1 MKKGLSNPWAARF
14 EPLLDRE
21 VIKQRAQV
29 TVPPLIKLHDVST
42 ELACTQ
48 LESALKTV
56 FYPTSQCVD
65 VLHRFVDMS
74 YAHCVNVYQSD
85 RVFLA
90 GIYAKSPPLDDFSFP
105 LLFTGL
111 GGTGKTEIR
120 KAFLRIL
127 FDEDQIVVG
136 REHSPFALKHP
147 WHVTIL
153 ARSNPFDVLK
163 ELAQSDKG
171 SADLIGKCKKLAFRD
186 GIPLLVADEF
196 QFATGSDSANARITQ
211 MLLSLGYIGLPW
223 VYNANFSLVR
233 RLLKRPEED
242 RQRLLAD
249 WIILH
254 PDPPS
259 SLDWQETLRAQRDTA
274 PDILVFDPVK
284 DASEIH
290 AFTAGRK
297 RATVRLLVQAFR
309 NEHLQGGVVDISA
322 IRRAYNSHNYAGYR
336 EESEI
341 LSTQTIRNCS
351 DKNRKDLWCPLPLP
365 PSATVAFANA
375 AKNKRDE
382 QVADAEVR
390 SALNGEE
397 RKALQDIERGIS
409 KSKKARG
416 EVVPLRRKAAP
427 TAEDLK
433 RNANW
438 FKEHI

>member
-1 MKKGLSNPWAARF
+1 MTNPWAARF

-21 VIKQRAQV
+21 IIKQRAQV
-29 TVPPLIKLHDVST
+29 TVSPLIGLQDVST

-56 FYPTSQCVD
+56 FYPTAQCVD

-85 RVFLA
+85 RFFLA
-90 GIYAKSPPLDDFSFP
+90 GIYAKSSPLTEFSTP

-111 GGTGKTEIR
+111 AGTGKTELK
-120 KAFLRIL
+120 KAFRRIL
-127 FDEDQIVVG
+127 FDEGQIAVSL
-136 REHSPFALKHP
+136 EHSPFPLRHP
-147 WHVTIL
+147 WFVSIH
-153 ARSNPFDVLK
+153 ARSNPLDVLR

-171 SADLIGKCKKLAFRD
+171 SAELVEKCRKIAFRD
-186 GIPLLVADEF
+186 GIPSLMADEF
-196 QFATGSDSANARITQ
+196 QFGTGGDRANTRVTQ

-223 VYNANFSLVR
+223 IYNANFSLVM
-233 RLLKRPEED
+233 RLLRRPEED

-249 WIILH
+249 WIILQ
-254 PDPPS
+254 PDPAS
-259 SLDWQETLRAQRDTA
+259 SADWQGTLKAQRDVA
-274 PDILVFDPVK
+274 PDVLVFDPVR
-284 DASEIH
+284 DALEIH
-290 AFTAGRK
+290 TFTAGRK
-297 RATVRLLVQAFR
+297 RAVAKLLVQALR
-309 NEHLQGGVVDISA
+309 NEHPLGGVVDMLA
-322 IRRAYNSHNYAGYR
+322 IKRAYHSPNFASYR

-341 LSTQTIRNCS
+341 LSNQARLNCP

-365 PSATVAFANA
+365 PSATVAFANFS
-375 AKNKRDE
+375 KEKRDE

-397 RKALQDIERGIS
+397 RKALRDIEREIS
-409 KSKKARG
+409 KPQKKRG

-433 RNANW
+433 KNANW
-438 FKEHI
+438 FKEQI